1 MIRTFLS
8 VFLFLFITVQSVLAQ
23 TNNTGSWLQIE
34 AHPSLTVATQR
45 AQSYAESTPDVS
57 SFALGNG
64 WYAVAIGPF
73 DATAAQQQLRQLR
86 AQGLIPRDA
95 YIVTRDAFGQRI
107 WPTSATPQPA
117 LPAEDAADTVASDT
131 TPAPA
136 PEPAPEPEVVDE
148 TPREAR
154 ASEAR
159 LNADERKQLQSYLQW
174 AGYYNAAIDGAFGR
188 GTRSSMAAWQRD
200 NGYDATGVLTTM
212 QREALRQQY
221 YAVLEGMGLRG
232 IADTTAGIEMI
243 LPLGVV
249 ARAKEEY
256 PFVHYDATGDIPAKV
271 LLISQEGDQ
280 NTLFGLYDIMQT
292 LEIVPRTGDRSRGD
306 RSFSLIGQNAE
317 IISQTEASLE
327 NGRIKGF
334 TLVWPRNDE
343 ERRTRILDEM
353 RASFKRLDGVLDPAA
368 GSNAEQNIDLVA
380 GLEIRRPR
388 LSRSGFYVD
397 GEGTV
402 LTTTEAVQNCGSITL
417 DTDYEATLVATD
429 DASGIAILRPTS
441 ALAPRGYATLLEGD
455 ARLQTEV
462 AVSGYSYEGLLGA
475 PTMTFGTLADIKGL
489 SGEPE
494 IKRLALD
501 PLPGDAGGPVF
512 AADGSV
518 LGMLLP
524 ASASGARQLPGD
536 VSFAIS
542 SAALKSALDTAE
554 ITTTPAPLGAA
565 MTPEEMTRKASGM
578 TVLVGCW
585 D

>member
-1 MIRTFLS
+1 MIRIFLS
-8 VFLFLFITVQSVLAQ
+8 VFLFLFTTVQTVLAQ
-23 TNNTGSWLQIE
+23 TNDTDSWLQIE

-45 AQSYAESTPDVS
+45 AQTYAETMPDVS
-57 SFALGNG
+57 GFALGNG

-73 DATAAQQQLRQLR
+73 DATTATRQLRQLR
-86 AQGLIPRDA
+86 AQRRIPRDS

-117 LPAEDAADTVASDT
+117 PQAEEA
-131 TPAPA
+131 A
-136 PEPAPEPEVVDE
+136 PEPAPEPEAIDE

-159 LNADERKQLQSYLQW
+159 LNAEERKQLQIYLQW

-188 GTRSSMAAWQRD
+188 GTRGSMAAWQRD
-200 NGYDATGVLTTM
+200 NGYEATGVLTTR
-212 QREALRQQY
+212 QRAELRQQY
-221 YAVLEGMGLRG
+221 FAVLEGMDLRTV
-232 IADTTAGIEMI
+232 ADTNAGIEMV
-243 LPLGVV
+243 LPMGVV
-249 ARAKEEY
+249 ARSKAEY

-292 LEIVPRTGDRSRGD
+292 LEIVPPKGERSRED
-306 RSFSLIGQNAE
+306 RSFTLIGQDDD
-317 IISQTEASLE
+317 IISQTEARLE

-334 TLVWPRNDE
+334 TLVWPTGDE
-343 ERRTRILDEM
+343 DRRTRILDEM
-353 RASFKRLDGVLDPAA
+353 RASFKRIDGVLDPAA

-397 GEGTV
+397 ADGTV
-402 LTTTEAVQNCGSITL
+402 LTTTEAVQNCGRLTL
-417 DTDYEATLVATD
+417 DTDYEATLVSAD
-429 DASGIAILRPTS
+429 DATGIAILRPTG
-441 ALAPRGYATLLEGD
+441 ALAPQGYATLLEGE
-455 ARLQTEV
+455 ARLQSEI

-489 SGEPE
+489 SGESE

-524 ASASGARQLPGD
+524 ASANGGRQLPDD
-536 VSFAIS
+536 VSFAIGA
-542 SAALKSALDTAE
+542 AALKSALDAAE
-554 ITTTPAPLGAA
+554 ITTAPAPLGAA
-565 MTPEEMTRKASGM
+565 MTPEEMTRKAGGM

>member
-1 MIRTFLS
+1 MIRIFLS
-8 VFLFLFITVQSVLAQ
+8 VFLFLFTTVQTVLAQ
-23 TNNTGSWLQIE
+23 TNDTDSWLQIE

-45 AQSYAESTPDVS
+45 AQIYAQSIPDVNG
-57 SFALGNG
+57 FALGTG

-73 DATAAQQQLRQLR
+73 DPDTAQTRLRRLR
-86 AQGLIPRDA
+86 AEGRIPRDS
-95 YIVTRDAFGQRI
+95 YVVTRDAFGQRI
-107 WPTSATPQPA
+107 WPTG
-117 LPAEDAADTVASDT
+117 T
-131 TPAPA
+131 TLQTTAPA
-136 PEPAPEPEVVDE
+136 PEAEQEQAPLIIDE
-148 TPREAR
+148 TPGQAR

-159 LNADERKQLQSYLQW
+159 LTADERKQLQIYLQW

-188 GTRSSMAAWQRD
+188 GTRGSMAAWQRD
-200 NGYDATGVLTTM
+200 NGYDATGILTTR
-212 QREALRQQY
+212 QREELRNQY

-232 IADTTAGIEMI
+232 VADTAAGIEMI

-249 ARAKEEY
+249 ARGNEEY
-256 PFVHYDATGDIPAKV
+256 PFVHYDATGDIPAQV

-292 LEIVPRTGDRSRGD
+292 LEIVPPNGDRSRKD
-306 RSFSLIGQNAE
+306 RSFTLISQNAE

-334 TLVWPRNDE
+334 TLVWPAGDE

-353 RASFKRLDGVLDPAA
+353 RASFKRLPGVLDPAA

-397 GEGTV
+397 GDGTV
-402 LTTTEAVQNCGSITL
+402 LTTTEAVQNCGRITL
-417 DTDYEATLVATD
+417 DTDYEARLVSAD
-429 DASGIAILRPTS
+429 DATGIAILRPAS
-441 ALAPRGYATLLEGD
+441 ALAPQGHATLLDGE

-524 ASASGARQLPGD
+524 ASADGARQLPGD
-536 VSFAIS
+536 VSFAIGAAS
-542 SAALKSALDTAE
+542 LGAALTDAGIAV
-554 ITTTPAPLGAA
+554 TPAPLGAA
-565 MTPEEMTRKASGM
+565 MTPEEMTRRATGM
-578 TVLVGCW
+578 TVLVSCW